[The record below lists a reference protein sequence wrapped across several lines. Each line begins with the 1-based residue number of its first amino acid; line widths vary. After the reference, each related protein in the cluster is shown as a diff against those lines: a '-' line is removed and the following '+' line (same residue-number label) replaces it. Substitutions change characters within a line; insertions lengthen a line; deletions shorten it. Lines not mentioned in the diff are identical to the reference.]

1 MPITFSKL
9 PPLHFHLNL
18 PTDDD
23 DEDLRDRFAAVR
35 AGECLACERLRQSLP
50 AHSAKVAEVLNN
62 MRRLTE
68 EMARL

>member
-1 MPITFSKL
+1 MPTSFSKW

-18 PTDDD
+18 PTDED
-23 DEDLRDRFAAVR
+23 DEDLRDRIVAVR
-35 AGECLACERLRQSLP
+35 AGELLARQQLRQGLP
-50 AHSAKVAEVLNN
+50 ARSAKVASVIER